1 MKSSRLFFALL
12 AAIVALHS
20 AAAAAATIDMDD
32 PRRALGREN
41 DIRVDAQLVKDT
53 VSPGVS
59 IGATIQISNLT
70 TTPVA
75 VADKVASASYD
86 SDTMTITLSVGS
98 EIPAD
103 GVMPKMT
110 TIAPGQTK
118 VFRCGAAPMI
128 NPAALRAAAG
138 AAPRYVQIKVTV
150 LRDLTPFERL
160 LSEDA
165 RATQALSDEL
175 FDRWFESNDTIF
187 LNSVPVR
194 YAPRAGGF
202 AGADQRDMSANGF

>member
-53 VSPGVS
+53 VSPG
-59 IGATIQISNLT
+59 ATIGLTFQISNLT
-70 TTPVA
+70 AAPVA

-86 SDTMTITLSVGS
+86 FDTRTITLSVGS
-98 EIPAD
+98 EVPT
-103 GVMPKMT
+103 GGLMPKMT

-118 VFRCGAAPMI
+118 VFRCGATPMM
-128 NPAALRAAAG
+128 NPAAFRADG
-138 AAPRYVQIKVTV
+138 PRYVQIKVTV

-194 YAPRAGGF
+194 YTPRSGGF
-202 AGADQRDMSANGF
+202 AGADQRDMAANGF